1 MTITG
6 RVSVAAGSATGIG
19 SMPGTDPAEA
29 MRVIAGELPGFP
41 YLPELP
47 DRGPGADLTGRT
59 AALLV
64 DMPAEV
70 TPRGWRL
77 AERPGRDLARA
88 RSMLSSDLD
97 VLEEVLQGFDG
108 PLKIQLCG
116 PWTLAATLE
125 LTRTMNVALADP
137 GAVADLTASL
147 AEGAAAYAADV
158 ARRVPG
164 ARLVVQ
170 FDEPALP
177 SVIAGLVPTQ
187 SGLSRLAAV
196 EADTVRDRLNQ
207 VLAATPA
214 YTVVHCCATTVPF
227 GIIQKAGAD
236 GLAFDLS
243 QLRRGEEDGVAEAAE
258 AGLGVLTGAIPA
270 VADRAKPANG
280 SRAGPRETAERVIR
294 LWRRVGLPLATVAD
308 QAVITPAC
316 GLAGASPAQA
326 RAALARCR
334 EAAAMLPEL
343 IEETGGSQMSDERTD
358 PAPRRR
364 PPTPGGGTRTSAWT
378 SPRPITGIT
387 SWTRRPSPTSSTT
400 PRCASCARWRTSTRT
415 CARRTR
421 RPRPCTGRSPP
432 CSPRWSTWNG
442 CSAWTTSSPT
452 RTWAAGR
459 TGPPGSAARGR
470 TCAS

>member
-1 MTITG
+1 MREDHNEPG
-6 RVSVAAGSATGIG
+6 FPWSAGSATGIG

-29 MRVIAGELPGFP
+29 MRVVAGELPDFP
-41 YLPELP
+41 FLPELP

-77 AERPGRDLARA
+77 AERPGRDVARA
-88 RSMLSSDLD
+88 RSMLASDLD
-97 VLEEVLQGFDG
+97 VLEEVLQGYEG

-125 LTRTMNVALADP
+125 LTRTMNMALADP

-187 SGLSRLAAV
+187 SGVSRLAAI
-196 EADTVRDRLNQ
+196 EADTARDRLSQ
-207 VLAATPA
+207 VLGATPG

-227 GIIQKAGAD
+227 GIISRAGAD

-243 QLRRGEEDGVAEAAE
+243 QLRRGEADEVAEVAE
-258 AGLGVLTGAIPA
+258 AGLGLLTGAIPA
-270 VADRAKPANG
+270 VADEPGGAQ
-280 SRAGPRETAERVIR
+280 ETAERVLR
-294 LWRRVGLPLATVAD
+294 LWRRLGLPLATAAD

-326 RAALARCR
+326 RAALTRCR

-343 IEETGGSQMSDERTD
+343 IEETRGSQHE
-358 PAPRRR
+358 
-364 PPTPGGGTRTSAWT
+364 
-378 SPRPITGIT
+378 
-387 SWTRRPSPTSSTT
+387 
-400 PRCASCARWRTSTRT
+400 
-415 CARRTR
+415 
-421 RPRPCTGRSPP
+421 
-432 CSPRWSTWNG
+432 
-442 CSAWTTSSPT
+442 
-452 RTWAAGR
+452 
-459 TGPPGSAARGR
+459 
-470 TCAS
+470 